1 MRCLSLSQ
9 TSAGKIS
16 EPSPVLWFGQGGR
29 SIVPACTS
37 WNNMPD
43 QATETSQPVASHSL
57 PALSLAA
64 LGVVFGDIGT
74 SPLYALKAVL
84 DVTSDNQPTEI
95 LGALSLIV
103 WTLIIIASVK
113 YITLAMRVDNNGEG
127 GILALMA
134 LLRTRQVRQA
144 IVLFIGVFGAALV
157 YGDCTI
163 TPAISVLSA
172 LEGLNIVTPDMQSYV
187 LPAAVVILIALFA
200 VQQQGTARI
209 GQVMGPVMLLWF
221 AVMALLGL
229 WGIVQHPAVLWGLNP
244 AVGLRYLFGGGGTTL
259 LVLGG
264 VFLCATGA
272 EVLYADM
279 GHFGRLPI
287 RLIWSCLVFPAL
299 VLNYAGQAAIVLA
312 GAPTEGSI
320 FFRLAP
326 APLLLPLVL
335 LATAA
340 TVIASQAVITGA
352 FSMTRQAI
360 QLGLLSRLQVIQ
372 TSAAGYGQIYLPGVN
387 WLLMVATLSLA
398 ISFRHASGL
407 AAAYGIAVSATMLA
421 TTILLSIAMREIWGW
436 PLPAVI
442 GIGIGFATIDGGFL
456 SANMTKL
463 VAGGWVPLLLGALI
477 FCVALAWLKG
487 TAAVQEMA
495 DEMQL
500 PVAHLEAQI
509 AKGDIQR
516 VPGTGVF
523 LARVTLDVPPIVFWH
538 LRHIRSLHDST
549 VILNV
554 VTALVPY
561 VAATDRIEAREIA
574 PGVWRAHARFGFMEQ
589 PDLSELLQRAQAK
602 GYPVD
607 PSNATYFIGH
617 VTIVPREDGKGL
629 PRLVRSAFW
638 FLLRNANDASD
649 YFRLPRDMVVEI
661 GRQFAI

>member
-1 MRCLSLSQ
+1 
-9 TSAGKIS
+9 
-16 EPSPVLWFGQGGR
+16 
-29 SIVPACTS
+29 
-37 WNNMPD
+37 
-43 QATETSQPVASHSL
+43 
-57 PALSLAA
+57 
-64 LGVVFGDIGT
+64 
-74 SPLYALKAVL
+74 
-84 DVTSDNQPTEI
+84 
-95 LGALSLIV
+95 
-103 WTLIIIASVK
+103 
-113 YITLAMRVDNNGEG
+113 MRVDNDGEG

-134 LLRTRQVRQA
+134 LLRTSQVRQA
-144 IVLFIGVFGAALV
+144 VVVFIGLFGAALV
-157 YGDCTI
+157 YGDSTI

-200 VQQQGTARI
+200 VQKRGTARI
-209 GQVMGPVMLLWF
+209 GQVVGPVMLLWF

-229 WGIVQHPAVLWGLNP
+229 RGIIQHPAVLWGLNP
-244 AVGLRYLFGGGGTTL
+244 AVGLRYLFGGGTSGL
-259 LVLGG
+259 MVLGG

-287 RLIWSCLVFPAL
+287 RLVWSCLVFPAL
-299 VLNYAGQAAIVLA
+299 ILNYAGQAAIVLA

-320 FFRLAP
+320 FFRLCP

-352 FSMTRQAI
+352 FSITRQAI
-360 QLGLLSRLQVIQ
+360 QLGLLPRLQVIQ
-372 TSAAGYGQIYLPGVN
+372 TSAAAYGQVYLPRVN
-387 WLLMVATLSLA
+387 WLLMIATLSLA
-398 ISFRHASGL
+398 ISFRHSSDL

-421 TTILLSIAMREIWGW
+421 TTVLLSIAMRKIWGW

-442 GIGIGFATIDGGFL
+442 GIGVGFATIDGGFL

-463 VAGGWVPLLLGALI
+463 VEGGWVPLLLGGLI
-477 FCVALAWLKG
+477 FYVMLVWQKG
-487 TAAVQEMA
+487 TAAVEELA
-495 DEMQL
+495 VEMQL
-500 PVAHLEAQI
+500 PVDHLVAQI
-509 AKGDIQR
+509 ARGDVQR

-523 LARVTLDVPPIVFWH
+523 VARLTRDVPPIVFWH
-538 LRHIRSLHDST
+538 LRHIRSLHEST

-561 VAATDRIEAREIA
+561 VAAKDRMEAREIG
-574 PGVWRAHARFGFMEQ
+574 PRVWRAHARFGFMEQ

-629 PRLVRSAFW
+629 SRLVRSTFW
-638 FLLRNANDASD
+638 FLLRNSSDASD